1 LPHPKTPE
9 GRIRGAD
16 TDPQDQGD
24 DSKEEAMT
32 AKTKTLWTFA
42 ITSVAVF
49 MATLDNLVVTTALPV
64 IRKDLHATVE
74 SLEWTVNAYTL
85 TFAVLLL
92 TGAALGDRFG
102 RRRMLAIGLGIFTVS
117 SAAAALAPSAGV
129 LIAARA
135 AQGVGGAIV
144 TPLTLTILSAGVP
157 ANRRG
162 AFIGAWSGIAGLAVA
177 FGPLVGGAV
186 VSGISWH
193 WIFWLNVPIG
203 VVLIPLALARL
214 DETYGPANKLDLP
227 GLALASGGLFGIV
240 WGLVRGN
247 SQGWSSP
254 EIVISLTAGA
264 IVLALFVLWEL
275 RATAPMLPM
284 RFFENRVFTL
294 ANVASL
300 LMFFGMFGS
309 IFLLSQFFQAIQGY
323 SPLASGVRILPW
335 TIMPMFVAPIAGAL
349 SDRVGGHRLMGIGL
363 TLQAAG
369 LAAIAALSTPTTPYW
384 HLVAPFMVSGI
395 GMAMFW
401 APVANV
407 VLAAVK
413 PEEEGQASGAQNA
426 IRELGGV
433 FGVAV
438 LASIFSSY
446 GGYRTPETFVNGMN
460 AAVWVGAAIVLAGA
474 LAAFAIGKTRRRS
487 EASIPVEAEAL
498 AEAA

>member
-1 LPHPKTPE
+1 V
-9 GRIRGAD
+9 
-16 TDPQDQGD
+16 
-24 DSKEEAMT
+24 T
-32 AKTKTLWTFA
+32 AKSRTIWTFA

-64 IRKDLHATVE
+64 IRKDLHASIQ

-102 RRRMLAIGLGIFTVS
+102 RRRMLAVGLGLFTLA
-117 SAAAALAPSAGV
+117 SAAAALAPTAGA

-135 AQGVGGAIV
+135 AQGVGGAII

-157 ANRRG
+157 KNRRG
-162 AFIGAWSGIAGLAVA
+162 AFIGAWSGVAGLAVA
-177 FGPLVGGAV
+177 FGPVVGGAV

-203 VVLIPLALARL
+203 LALIPLTLARL
-214 DETYGPANKLDLP
+214 DESHGPGGALDLRGL
-227 GLALASGGLFGIV
+227 GLASSGLFGIV
-240 WGLVRGN
+240 WALVRGN
-247 SQGWSSP
+247 SQGWAST
-254 EIVISLTAGA
+254 EIVTSLAAGA
-264 IVLALFVLWEL
+264 VLVLLFVLWEL
-275 RATAPMLPM
+275 RAPAPMLPM
-284 RFFENRVFTL
+284 RFFRNRVFAL
-294 ANVASL
+294 ANAASL

-309 IFLLSQFFQAIQGY
+309 IFLLAQFFQTVQGY
-323 SPLASGVRILPW
+323 SPLGSGLRILPW
-335 TIMPMFVAPIAGAL
+335 TVMPMFVAPIAGAL
-349 SDRVGGHRLMGIGL
+349 SDRIGGARLMGAGL

-369 LAAIAALSTPTTPYW
+369 LGSLAALSTPTTPYW
-384 HLVAPFMVSGI
+384 ELVAPFMVSGI

-407 VLAAVK
+407 VLAAVR

-438 LASIFSSY
+438 LASVWSHY
-446 GGYRTPETFVNGMN
+446 GSYRTGTSFVDGMVP
-460 AAVWVGAAIVLAGA
+460 AIWVGAAIVLLGA
-474 LAAFAIGKTRRRS
+474 AAAFAIGKGRARAQEQPVR
-487 EASIPVEAEAL
+487 EPLVEAA
-498 AEAA
+498 

>member
-1 LPHPKTPE
+1 
-9 GRIRGAD
+9 
-16 TDPQDQGD
+16 
-24 DSKEEAMT
+24 M
-32 AKTKTLWTFA
+32 WTFA

-64 IRKDLHATVE
+64 IRKDLHATLA

-102 RRRMLAIGLGIFTVS
+102 RRRMLVVGLAIFTLS
-117 SAAAALAPSAGV
+117 SAAAALAPSAGALV
-129 LIAARA
+129 AARA
-135 AQGVGGAIV
+135 FQGVGGAII

-177 FGPLVGGAV
+177 LGPVVGGAV

-203 VVLIPLALARL
+203 IVLIPLALARL
-214 DETYGPANKLDLP
+214 DESHGPTSKLDLP
-227 GLALASGGLFGIV
+227 GVALASTGLFGIV

-247 SQGWSSP
+247 GQGWASA
-254 EIVISLTAGA
+254 EILTALLAGA
-264 IVLALFVLWEL
+264 LVFALFVVWEV
-275 RATAPMLPM
+275 RTKEPMLPM
-284 RFFENRVFTL
+284 RFFRNRTFAL

-309 IFLLSQFFQAIQGY
+309 IFLLSQFFQIIQGY
-323 SPLASGVRILPW
+323 SPLGSGIRILPW
-335 TIMPMFVAPIAGAL
+335 TIMPLFVAPIAGAL
-349 SDRVGGHRLMGIGL
+349 SDRIGGHRLMGVGL
-363 TLQAAG
+363 ILQASG
-369 LAAIAALSTPTTPYW
+369 LASIAAISTPTTPYW
-384 HLVAPFMVSGI
+384 QLVAPFAISGI

-407 VLAAVK
+407 VLSVVK
-413 PEEEGQASGAQNA
+413 PEEQGQASGANNA

-438 LASIFSSY
+438 LASVFASY
-446 GGYRTPETFVNGMN
+446 GGYRTHETFVNGMN
-460 AAVWVGAAIVLAGA
+460 AAVWIGAGVVALGA
-474 LAAFAIGKTRRRS
+474 VAAFAIGKRRPLAD
-487 EASIPVEAEAL
+487 EHPVQAGAL